1 MPIATIAA
9 ARDEIQLHFTTAW
22 NAGTPPVPLLLYDDK
37 HTDLPNDAPY
47 ARITIKH
54 NLFSHVTI
62 GASLAK
68 GGNGARF
75 RRFGIV
81 TIQIFTLSGDGLTN
95 SDVLVDLAL
104 DAFEG
109 EDTGSDRIE
118 FRNARINE
126 IGQDGPWFQTNV
138 IAEFEYDRVK

>member
-9 ARDEIQLHFTTAW
+9 ARDEILLHFTTKW
-22 NAGTPPVPLLLYDDK
+22 NAGTPPIPLLLYDDK
-37 HTDLPNDAPY
+37 HRDLPDDAPY

-54 NLFSHVTI
+54 NTFPQVTI
-62 GASLAK
+62 GAPVAQ
-68 GGNGARF
+68 GGNGVRF

-81 TIQIFTLSGDGLTN
+81 TVQVFEISGGGLTN
-95 SDVLVDLAL
+95 SDILVDLAL

-109 EDTGSDRIE
+109 EKTGLDRVE
-118 FRNARINE
+118 FRNARANE

-138 IAEFEYDRVK
+138 IAEFVYDRLK

>member
-1 MPIATIAA
+1 MPIATIADG
-9 ARDEIQLHFTTAW
+9 RDEILLHFTTKW
-22 NAGTPPVPLLLYDDK
+22 DAGTPPIPLLFYDDK
-37 HTDLPNDAPY
+37 HRDLPPNAPY

-54 NLFSHVTI
+54 NVFPQVTI
-62 GASLAK
+62 GATVAN
-68 GGNGARF
+68 GGNGVRF

-81 TIQIFTLSGDGLTN
+81 TVQVFELSGDGLTS

-109 EDTGSDRIE
+109 EKTGLDRVE
-118 FRNARINE
+118 FRNARANE

-138 IAEFEYDRVK
+138 IAEFTYDRVK